1 MEMVGKIR
9 SKGVVKEASSAMP
22 SDLKYENRWQVLRVF
37 RDGGEYTANDVAAKT
52 GISRQTTMKAI
63 RFFCNRGL
71 LRSSGKGDSTDIG
84 GKKPEHFTFYCK
96 SYLLCIAMWPGRMG
110 LTLFDLV
117 RHRLDYMEGELP
129 PYLTLEEAFERLET
143 LSDVFLT
150 RNGVPLS
157 ELYGVGLSTA
167 GVVDYKSGNLRYNA
181 YTPQWGRDVPIASRL
196 YRLYGNQVVVYV
208 ENAAKAIGRSVLLDD
223 ESIKQKRVLT
233 LFNNWGL
240 AACMIERGHVLNGRD
255 SLIGELG
262 QMLIAAD
269 GGSPQRLE
277 KLMGREWVVERLAH
291 HPPASS
297 SMLSGVAPEA
307 ITLPR
312 VFAASA
318 AGDSCAREIV
328 GELACTTAA
337 VLHNASLFFNPDLV
351 IFHGDYACA
360 DAFFDR
366 RLKQR
371 LAQLSTYPDL
381 GLFETVYDKRPIA
394 ELDALGVSSAL
405 ANFFFRSDS
414 LYSGKEE

>member
-1 MEMVGKIR
+1 M
-9 SKGVVKEASSAMP
+9 
-22 SDLKYENRWQVLRVF
+22 
-37 RDGGEYTANDVAAKT
+37 
-52 GISRQTTMKAI
+52 
-63 RFFCNRGL
+63 
-71 LRSSGKGDSTDIG
+71 
-84 GKKPEHFTFYCK
+84 
-96 SYLLCIAMWPGRMG
+96 
-110 LTLFDLV
+110 
-117 RHRLDYMEGELP
+117 
-129 PYLTLEEAFERLET
+129 
-143 LSDVFLT
+143 
-150 RNGVPLS
+150 
-157 ELYGVGLSTA
+157 
-167 GVVDYKSGNLRYNA
+167 VDYKSGNLRYNA

-262 QMLIAAD
+262 QMLICAD
-269 GGSPQRLE
+269 GESPQRLE

>member
-181 YTPQWGRDVPIASRL
+181 
-196 YRLYGNQVVVYV
+196 
-208 ENAAKAIGRSVLLDD
+208 IGRSVLLDD

-262 QMLIAAD
+262 QMLICAD
-269 GGSPQRLE
+269 GESPQRLE

-351 IFHGDYACA
+351 IFHGDFACA

>member
-1 MEMVGKIR
+1 
-9 SKGVVKEASSAMP
+9 
-22 SDLKYENRWQVLRVF
+22 
-37 RDGGEYTANDVAAKT
+37 
-52 GISRQTTMKAI
+52 
-63 RFFCNRGL
+63 
-71 LRSSGKGDSTDIG
+71 
-84 GKKPEHFTFYCK
+84 
-96 SYLLCIAMWPGRMG
+96 MWPGRIG

-129 PYLTLEEAFERLET
+129 PYLTLEEAFERLEA

-150 RNGVPLS
+150 RTGVPLS

-181 YTPQWGRDVPIASRL
+181 YTPQWGRDVPLASKL
-196 YRLYGNQVVVYV
+196 YRLYGSNVVVYV

-223 ESIKQKRVLT
+223 ERIKQKRVLT

-240 AACMIERGHVLNGRD
+240 SACMIERGHVLNGRD

-262 QMLIAAD
+262 QMLINAD
-269 GGSPQRLE
+269 GGTPQRLE
-277 KLMGREWVVERLAH
+277 KLMGREWVVGRLAH
-291 HPPASS
+291 HPPAASS
-297 SMLSGVAPEA
+297 LLHGVSAEA
-307 ITLPR
+307 ITLSR

-318 AGDSCAREIV
+318 AGDPCAREIV

-337 VLHNASLFFNPDLV
+337 VLHNATLFFNPDLV
-351 IFHGDYACA
+351 IFHGDFAYA
-360 DAFFDR
+360 DSFFDR
-366 RLKQR
+366 MLKQR

-381 GLFETVYDKRPIA
+381 GLFETVYDNRPIA